1 MPARLIALT
10 DEARTA
16 LEGGER
22 LIERLPFRVGRESR
36 ISSPAPWTRG
46 ERRLSTTPEVSDLYL
61 VDDGESFSVS
71 REHFQIEAEGDR
83 FFLTDCGSA
92 CGTIVEGCTVGG
104 DRRSG
109 RVEVHDHDVII
120 VGPATS
126 PFVFKFRI
134 G

>member
-1 MPARLIALT
+1 MRARLIALT

-16 LEGGER
+16 LEGAER
-22 LIERLPFRVGRESR
+22 VIEQLPFRVGRESR
-36 ISSPAPWTRG
+36 VTSPAPWTRG
-46 ERRLSTTPEVSDLYL
+46 ERRVGTTPQVNDLYL
-61 VDDGESFSVS
+61 VDDTEPFNVS
-71 REHFQIEAEGDR
+71 REHFQVEADGDR
-83 FFLTDCGSA
+83 FFLTDRGSV
-92 CGTIVEGCTVGG
+92 CGTIVEGRTIGG

-120 VGPATS
+120 VGPTSS

>member
-10 DEARTA
+10 DEARAA
-16 LEGGER
+16 LEGAER
-22 LIERLPFRVGRESR
+22 MIEHLPFRVGRQSR
-36 ISSPAPWTRG
+36 VTSPAPWTRG
-46 ERRLSTTPEVSDLYL
+46 ERRRRTSPQLNDLYL
-61 VDDGESFSVS
+61 VDDAEPFNVS

-83 FFLTDCGSA
+83 FFLSDRGSA
-92 CGTIVEGCTVGG
+92 CGTIVGGRTVGG
-104 DRRSG
+104 NRRSG

>member
-22 LIERLPFRVGRESR
+22 VIEHLPFRAGRESR
-36 ISSPAPWTRG
+36 VTSPAPWIRG
-46 ERRLSTTPEVSDLYL
+46 ERRLGTTPQLNDLYL
-61 VDDGESFSVS
+61 VDDLEPFNVS
-71 REHFQIEAEGDR
+71 REHFHIEAEGDR
-83 FFLTDCGSA
+83 FFLSDRGSA
-92 CGTIVEGCTVGG
+92 CGTIVEGRTVGG
-104 DRRSG
+104 DRRFE
-109 RVEVHDHDVII
+109 RVEVNDHDVII
-120 VGPATS
+120 VGHAVS

>member
-10 DEARTA
+10 DEARSV

-22 LIERLPFRVGRESR
+22 VIEHLPFRVGRESR
-36 ISSPAPWTRG
+36 VTSPAPWTRG
-46 ERRLSTTPEVSDLYL
+46 ERRLGTTPQANDLYL
-61 VDDGESFSVS
+61 VDDAEPFNVS
-71 REHFQIEAEGDR
+71 REHFQVEADGDR
-83 FFLTDCGSA
+83 FFLTDRGSV
-92 CGTIVEGCTVGG
+92 CGTLVEGRTVGG
-104 DRRSG
+104 NRRSG

>member
-46 ERRLSTTPEVSDLYL
+46 ERRLGTTPQVNDLYL
-61 VDDGESFSVS
+61 VDDAEPFNVS
-71 REHFQIEAEGDR
+71 REHFQVEADGDR
-83 FFLTDCGSA
+83 FFLTDRGSV
-92 CGTIVEGCTVGG
+92 CGTLVEGRTIGG
-104 DRRSG
+104 DRRSE
-109 RVEVHDHDVII
+109 RVEVHDHDIII
-120 VGPATS
+120 VGLATS
-126 PFVFKFRI
+126 PFVFKLRI